1 MHTEQDS
8 AAQRSTHKHTAGR
21 VGGYYPSLFTLSLFK
36 HEPAA
41 VLRDGAV
48 NEGLLAKQTNR
59 DEQIGDEWRGEGD
72 DSQASKKRHNQISQ
86 DDAGLRP
93 PLSSLH
99 SFSTLLRCCSPSFL
113 CSFLC
118 PFSSIFLYSNLP
130 KSTPLCPFRLV
141 FPLIPHKCVSSFLTS
156 SSFLV
161 CIQTLLFTLQFDSKC
176 KCFY

>member
-1 MHTEQDS
+1 MLEVILHLYS
-8 AAQRSTHKHTAGR
+8 
-21 VGGYYPSLFTLSLFK
+21 TLSLFK

-93 PLSSLH
+93 PLSSLN
-99 SFSTLLRCCSPSFL
+99 SFSTLLRCSSPSFL
-113 CSFLC
+113 SSFLC
-118 PFSSIFLYSNLP
+118 PFSSIFLHSNLR
-130 KSTPLCPFRLV
+130 KSAPLCSFRLV
-141 FPLIPHKCVSSFLTS
+141 FPPVPHKFVFSSLTS

-161 CIQTLLFTLQFDSKC
+161 GIQTLLFTLQFDGKC
-176 KCFY
+176 QCFCRPL